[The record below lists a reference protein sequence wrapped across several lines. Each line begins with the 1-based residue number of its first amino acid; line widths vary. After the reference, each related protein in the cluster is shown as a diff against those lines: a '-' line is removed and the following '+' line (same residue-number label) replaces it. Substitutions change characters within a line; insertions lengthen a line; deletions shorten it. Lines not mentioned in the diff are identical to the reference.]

1 MNYMS
6 LKENYSSFGNSN
18 NSSFVQGQQIQQPH
32 YQPQQPQT
40 FTSHLFDDPKSYL
53 QKSSQN
59 LDIIN
64 TANAINPKGDAYT
77 KSPEYLQQKIND
89 MKSKMQNY
97 VGAKNLYSFGE
108 KSKNDE

>member
-1 MNYMS
+1 MS
-6 LKENYSSFGNSN
+6 LKENYSSFGNN
-18 NSSFVQGQQIQQPH
+18 TSFVQSQQPMQNH
-32 YQPQQPQT
+32 QPLYQPQQQQT

-64 TANAINPKGDAYT
+64 TASTLNSKGDYM

-89 MKSKMQNY
+89 MKSKMQSY
-97 VGAKNLYSFGE
+97 TGAKNLYSFGE
-108 KSKNDE
+108 NKKTEE